1 MKKKI
6 IIKIRCLN
14 CLKKKKYSPLIKNKK
29 ILKCKNCKE
38 VYPIFEKFPV
48 VLSNKGDFNH
58 LRNALLPATYRINY
72 KWK

>member
-1 MKKKI
+1 MKNKI
-6 IIKIRCLN
+6 IIKIICLN
-14 CLKKKKYSPLIKNKK
+14 CLKQKKYSRLSKNKK
-29 ILKCKNCKE
+29 ILKCKKCNE

-48 VLSNKGDFNH
+48 LLSNKGDFNH